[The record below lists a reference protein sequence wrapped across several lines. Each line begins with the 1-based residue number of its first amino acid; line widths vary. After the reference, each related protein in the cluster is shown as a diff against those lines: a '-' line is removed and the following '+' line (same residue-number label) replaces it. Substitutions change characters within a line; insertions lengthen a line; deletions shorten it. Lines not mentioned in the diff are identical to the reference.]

1 MFFCWKKE
9 SRYCAAFI
17 DSSPNL
23 AGPRLDHAGL
33 VAIQFRRGPG
43 GSPNAA
49 RRIPLIRCER
59 GA

>member
-1 MFFCWKKE
+1 MMNPMAI
-9 SRYCAAFI
+9 SAFI

-23 AGPRLDHAGL
+23 AGSRLDHAGL

-49 RRIPLIRCER
+49 RRIHQGGVR
-59 GA
+59 